1 MVEASRNPRYTQR
14 SRPRCPRR
22 KLTRE
27 ATKEV
32 ENKIDQYY
40 WQNQRLWEV
49 KRDTYIEVVKSLG
62 KVRATVSDLVG
73 ATASKSLDW
82 EKKEDRD
89 KADKSFIDAGK
100 AFWESFEAFVISKTL
115 TMLVAPEPLVN
126 RFKETNNA
134 IAQIRTQSL
143 LSASSPEDMHTL
155 LERGQHLALM
165 IENLV
170 GFVYEDL
177 AEHQGRDVGKTAP
190 EPAT

>member
-1 MVEASRNPRYTQR
+1 M
-14 SRPRCPRR
+14 
-22 KLTRE
+22 
-27 ATKEV
+27 
-32 ENKIDQYY
+32 
-40 WQNQRLWEV
+40 
-49 KRDTYIEVVKSLG
+49 
-62 KVRATVSDLVG
+62 
-73 ATASKSLDW
+73 
-82 EKKEDRD
+82 
-89 KADKSFIDAGK
+89 
-100 AFWESFEAFVISKTL
+100 ISKTL

-177 AEHQGRDVGKTAP
+177 AKIPSAAENILHISEQALEHLAENFPHLAKLADKLGYGGGVS
-190 EPAT
+190 EHINC